1 MKNFSDNKSYV
12 TTLPRETWDLLHTIT
27 STPED
32 AHTLADAVLKWSEE
46 LPEGDRSPAAAYQV
60 DLLAATVMTKH

>member
-1 MKNFSDNKSYV
+1 MKNFSDNKPSV
-12 TTLPRETWDLLHTIT
+12 TTLPRETWHLLRTIT

-32 AHTLADAVLKWSEE
+32 AHTLADAVLKWSEK
-46 LPEGDRSPAAAYQV
+46 LPESDRSTAAAYQV

>member
-12 TTLPRETWDLLHTIT
+12 TTLTRQTWAILHTIT
-27 STPED
+27 STPEA
-32 AHTLADAVLKWSEE
+32 AHTLADAVLKWSEK
-46 LPEGDRSPAAAYQV
+46 LPESARSTAAAYQV

>member
-1 MKNFSDNKSYV
+1 MKNFSDNKSYA

-32 AHTLADAVLKWSEE
+32 AHTLADAVLKWTEK
-46 LPEGDRSPAAAYQV
+46 LPQSDRSTAAAYQLA
-60 DLLAATVMTKH
+60 LLAATVMTKH

>member
-1 MKNFSDNKSYV
+1 MKNFSDDKSSV
-12 TTLPRETWDLLHTIT
+12 TTLPREAWHLLHAIT
-27 STPED
+27 STPKD

-46 LPEGDRSPAAAYQV
+46 LPESDRSTAAAYQV

>member
-1 MKNFSDNKSYV
+1 MKNFSDNKPSV
-12 TTLPRETWDLLHTIT
+12 TTLPRETWHLLHAIT

-46 LPEGDRSPAAAYQV
+46 LPESDRSTAAAYQV

>member
-1 MKNFSDNKSYV
+1 MKNFSDNKSSV

-32 AHTLADAVLKWSEE
+32 AHTLAHAVLKWSEN
-46 LPEGDRSPAAAYQV
+46 LPEGDRLAAAAYQV
-60 DLLAATVMTKH
+60 DLLAATVMIKH